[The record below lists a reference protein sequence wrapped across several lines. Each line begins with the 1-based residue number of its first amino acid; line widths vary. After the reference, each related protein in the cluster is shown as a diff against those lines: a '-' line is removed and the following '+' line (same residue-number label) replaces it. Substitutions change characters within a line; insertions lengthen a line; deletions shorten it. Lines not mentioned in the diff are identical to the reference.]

1 MPPAS
6 SPPALSTWAPILFP
20 PWNPTGLLPAAFYP
34 AALRSLP
41 NFLESMKLPTSVNTK
56 PTSGFHICDI
66 LELNKD
72 KKDEKQPQD
81 KKLENEIKRDDEI
94 DQNCDED
101 DDLEIQKE
109 NLSIESEENLLN
121 ESEHVENVM
130 KRKHSL
136 SPTSQNNDNES
147 HNGDE
152 ESSRDSHRENKSKLK
167 MKHIK
172 HNKRNENV
180 EIPQYNSLGHSVST
194 NHHQQLLSDT
204 IHQYSN
210 HIFQNHPAMRPWFN
224 PNVFHQHNHHQQQS
238 IGLDNTSPISE
249 LTELS
254 YGNLSRHQSVLEKNR
269 KYFQHLQQQLQQQ
282 QQNDVKHISS
292 AKSESYPSDTEE
304 NDHVDIE
311 EDGEGGEII
320 EMDDD
325 DDQHSNH
332 GNGDSS
338 ALSSGGNGIINKKR
352 KRRVLFSKAQTF
364 ELERRFRQQRYLSAP
379 EREHL
384 ASLIRLTPT
393 QVKIWF
399 QNHRYK
405 TKRAA
410 HEKGME
416 HHHHHQNLNTSNN
429 LHSPRRVAVPVLVRD
444 GKPCINGT
452 QKQLEILATSM
463 SNPLTFNG
471 AHLTS
476 MTSLSFP
483 SLIHSHNSLNR
494 GCWS

>member
-56 PTSGFHICDI
+56 PSSGFHICDI

-72 KKDEKQPQD
+72 NKDEKQPQV
-81 KKLENEIKRDDEI
+81 KRLENEIKRDDEI
-94 DQNCDED
+94 NENCDED
-101 DDLEIQKE
+101 DDLDVQKE
-109 NLSIESEENLLN
+109 NLSSESEENLLN
-121 ESEHVENVM
+121 ESEHVENIM

-136 SPTSQNNDNES
+136 SPTSQNNENES
-147 HNGDE
+147 HNEDE

-167 MKHIK
+167 MKHTK
-172 HNKRNENV
+172 HSKRNDNV
-180 EIPQYNSLGHSVST
+180 EIPQFNSSGHSVSV

-204 IHQYSN
+204 IHQYSS

-224 PNVFHQHNHHQQQS
+224 PNVFHQHNHHQQPS

-269 KYFQHLQQQLQQQ
+269 KYFQHLQQQLHQQ
-282 QQNDVKHISS
+282 QQNDVKHFSS
-292 AKSESYPSDTEE
+292 TKSESYPSDTEE

-311 EDGEGGEII
+311 DDDEGGEII

-325 DDQHSNH
+325 DDQHSNN
-332 GNGDSS
+332 GNQNGDSS
-338 ALSSGGNGIINKKR
+338 TLSSSGGNGIINKKR

-416 HHHHHQNLNTSNN
+416 HHHHHQNMTTSNN
-429 LHSPRRVAVPVLVRD
+429 LHSPRRVAVPVLVRN
-444 GKPCINGT
+444 GRPCIVGPGSQNSSS
-452 QKQLEILATSM
+452 IATNLHH
-463 SNPLTFNG
+463 SNYAAQGFPLL
-471 AHLTS
+471 H
-476 MTSLSFP
+476 
-483 SLIHSHNSLNR
+483 INSYY
-494 GCWS
+494 